1 MRKMKIPQLLARL
14 ALVSLIVIVVGPNF
28 AEAQPQLPKTVSK
41 RAVSEPKLVTA
52 VIPQIASD
60 GVQTSES
67 PTCLAVGADHEICVM
82 SGSRPG
88 TYLLVDRGPRST
100 DETVVGAIPADPAAC
115 PDQTFTVR
123 VEQSSATANGTSPF
137 TDGPVVVVTS
147 SPTTCPLASPSKEL
161 RLILGSSH
169 VGLGPQDMADGVF
182 VPTRASVA
190 AIASFGPDRA
200 AKSDLST
207 VRPSVR
213 VDSISIP
220 SGVTTGVPCRR
231 ARRPNRCR
239 SNYRDAMKAPPSYG
253 QSRCGNCQARVRL
266 ALITTTKDSV
276 DGITDLRSF
285 LGKIDSAGDARLLL
299 DASAIWLTNEGRW
312 LGVHREFDGT
322 CQPLEEVDVYESA
335 DHSGAI
341 KTEARILKKRDFTSC
356 I

>member
-1 MRKMKIPQLLARL
+1 MKKVQGERSGLFVCGLLF
-14 ALVSLIVIVVGPNF
+14 VTTVVVG
-28 AEAQPQLPKTVSK
+28 SGYW
-41 RAVSEPKLVTA
+41 
-52 VIPQIASD
+52 SD
-60 GVQTSES
+60 GVQASES
-67 PTCLAVGADHEICVM
+67 PTCQAVGVDHEICVI

-88 TYLLVDRGPRST
+88 TFLLVDRGPRST
-100 DETVVGAIPADPAAC
+100 DETVVGAVPADPAAC

-123 VEQSSATANGTSPF
+123 VEKSSATANDTVRN
-137 TDGPVVVVTS
+137 TDGALVVVTA

-161 RLILGSSH
+161 RLVLGSSH
-169 VGLGPQDMADGVF
+169 VALGAQDMADGMF

-190 AIASFGPDRA
+190 AIASFDPDRT

-220 SGVTTGVPCRR
+220 SGATTGVPCRR

-239 SNYRDAMKAPPSYG
+239 SDYRAAMKAPSSYG
-253 QSRCGNCQARVRL
+253 QGRCGHCQARARL
-266 ALITTTKDSV
+266 ALITTNKDSV
-276 DGITDLRSF
+276 DAVADLRSF

-299 DASAIWLTNEGRW
+299 DASAVWLTNEGRW

-322 CQPLEEVDVYESA
+322 CQPLEEVDVYESV
-335 DHSGAI
+335 DPTGAI

>member
-1 MRKMKIPQLLARL
+1 MKKTKWERWGMFVRGLLFITT
-14 ALVSLIVIVVGPNF
+14 VVVG
-28 AEAQPQLPKTVSK
+28 SGY
-41 RAVSEPKLVTA
+41 S
-52 VIPQIASD
+52 SD
-60 GVQTSES
+60 GVQASES
-67 PTCLAVGADHEICVM
+67 PTCQADGADHEICVM

-88 TYLLVDRGPRST
+88 TFLLVDRGPRST
-100 DETVVGAIPADPAAC
+100 DETVIGAIPADPAAC

-123 VEQSSATANGTSPF
+123 VEQSSATPNGTDRYN
-137 TDGPVVVVTS
+137 DGPLVVVTA
-147 SPTTCPLASPSKEL
+147 SPTPCPSATPSKEL
-161 RLILGSSH
+161 RLVLGSSH

-182 VPTRASVA
+182 VPTIASVA
-190 AIASFGPDRA
+190 AIASFGTERA

-239 SNYRDAMKAPPSYG
+239 SDYRAAMKAPSSYG
-253 QSRCGNCQARVRL
+253 QGRCGNCQARARL
-266 ALITTTKDSV
+266 ALITTKKDSV
-276 DGITDLRSF
+276 DAVTDLRSF

-299 DASAIWLTNEGRW
+299 DASAVWLTNEGRW

-322 CQPLEEVDVYESA
+322 CQPLEEVDVYESV
-335 DHSGAI
+335 DPSGAI